1 MAISLLRFDLR
12 APRRFPT
19 RHPELYEA
27 ALELAAFA
35 DEKGFDGISLSEHHG
50 VDDGFLPS
58 PLILASALASRTRRL
73 RLTIAALLAPLY
85 DPVKLAED
93 LAILD
98 VASGGRLA
106 VTAGMG
112 YRPDEYAM
120 FGKDWKG
127 RGPLFDECLDVL
139 LRAWT
144 GEPFEWQGRRVHL
157 TPPPFTRP
165 HPPILVG
172 GTSRAAARRAARLG
186 LPFQPATNDPAVI
199 GLFVEESRR
208 RGVESPL
215 VLPPGSGETIFVSR
229 DPERSWAR
237 IGEHLLHDA
246 RSYASWQRAGQ
257 SSAVH
262 SRATSVDE
270 LRAEGLYRVLTPD
283 ECVARARERGP
294 FCDFVHFPLC
304 GGLPPELGWESLE
317 LYASEVMPR
326 LV

>member
-1 MAISLLRFDLR
+1 MAFSILRFDMRTPGLGR
-12 APRRFPT
+12 ERT
-19 RHPELYEA
+19 RELYEA
-27 ALELAAFA
+27 ALEMAAWA
-35 DEKGFDGISLSEHHG
+35 DEHGFDAITLSEHHAT
-50 VDDGFLPS
+50 DDGFLPA
-58 PLILASALASRTRRL
+58 PLVLAGCMLGRTRRI
-73 RLTIAALLAPLY
+73 RVGVAALLVPLY

-93 LAILD
+93 LSILD

-106 VTAGMG
+106 VTAGLG

-120 FGKDWKG
+120 FGRDWKG
-127 RGPLFDECLDVL
+127 RGRLFDECLEVL

-144 GEPFEWQGRRVHL
+144 GEAFEWQGRRVRL
-157 TPPPFTRP
+157 TPLPFTQP

-172 GTSRAAARRAARLG
+172 GTSRRAARRAARLG

-199 GLFVEESRR
+199 AHFVEESRS

-229 DPERSWAR
+229 DPDGTWAK

-246 RSYASWQRAGQ
+246 RTYASWQPADQ

-262 SRATSVDE
+262 SRATTVAE

-304 GGLPPELGWESLE
+304 GGMSPEQGWESLE
-317 LYASEVMPR
+317 LYASEVLPR
-326 LV
+326 LG